1 MNAAWKNSSLKPQ
14 ADMPILKQH
23 PLILQ
28 AAMQD
33 LLAAVWELQD
43 LTRDVSREARN
54 LAEILQPAKPDE

>member
-1 MNAAWKNSSLKPQ
+1 MCAPWCKKRKRSP
-14 ADMPILKQH
+14 DMPILKQH
-23 PLILQ
+23 PIVLQ

-54 LAEILQPAKPDE
+54 LAELIQPPKPDE

>member
-1 MNAAWKNSSLKPQ
+1 
-14 ADMPILKQH
+14 MPILKQH
-23 PLILQ
+23 PIVLQ

-54 LAEILQPAKPDE
+54 LAELIQPPKPDE

>member
-1 MNAAWKNSSLKPQ
+1 MSV
-14 ADMPILKQH
+14 LKQH

-43 LTRDVSREARN
+43 LTREVSREARN
-54 LAEILQPAKPDE
+54 LADILQPPKPPD